1 MSETL
6 FITYSSISSTDDQK
20 SSFNFNFHSTRNFT
34 MDQKVRAICM
44 STFVLGSNLNL

>member
-6 FITYSSISSTDDQK
+6 FITYSSIPSTDRQK
-20 SSFNFNFHSTRNFT
+20 NPFNSNFSSTRNFT
-34 MDQKVRAICM
+34 MDQKVLPTCM